1 MRMRKK
7 PYARPELEACP
18 FFVLSPCIY
27 RGKWREQFADPEA
40 PLYLELGC
48 GKGGF
53 MAQLALREPQHNF
66 LAIDIK
72 DEVLIVAKRNI
83 EAAFAPQQPD
93 NVRIMSW
100 NIERLDAMLAKEDG
114 IDGIYINFCNPW
126 PKSKHRKHRLTY
138 PRQLAIYAA
147 LMRPEAKLY
156 FKTDDDDLFYDTQNY
171 LQEAGWDILFLSD
184 DFSQKSFAGNI
195 QTEHEKMFLDVG
207 KTIKGLVAAPHP
219 EKELESCNR

>member
-18 FFVLSPCIY
+18 FFVQSPCIY
-27 RGKWREQFADPEA
+27 REKWREQFADPEA

-83 EAAFAPQQPD
+83 EAAFAPQQPG

-100 NIERLDAMLAKEDG
+100 NIELPGCHACKRR
-114 IDGIYINFCNPW
+114 W
-126 PKSKHRKHRLTY
+126 HRWH
-138 PRQLAIYAA
+138 
-147 LMRPEAKLY
+147 LY
-156 FKTDDDDLFYDTQNY
+156 Q
-171 LQEAGWDILFLSD
+171 FL
-184 DFSQKSFAGNI
+184 
-195 QTEHEKMFLDVG
+195 
-207 KTIKGLVAAPHP
+207 
-219 EKELESCNR
+219 

>member
-7 PYARPELEACP
+7 PYARPELEACH
-18 FFVLSPCIY
+18 FFVQTPCIY
-27 RGKWREQFADPEA
+27 QGKWREQFAVPEA

-53 MAQLALREPQHNF
+53 MAQLAYREPQHNF
-66 LAIDIK
+66 LAVDIK

-93 NVRIMSW
+93 NVRLMSW

-138 PRQLAIYAA
+138 PRQLKLYAA
-147 LMRPEAKLY
+147 LMRPGAKLY
-156 FKTDDDDLFYDTQNY
+156 FKTDDDGLFYDTQNY
-171 LQEAGWDILFLSD
+171 LREAGWKIQFISS

-195 QTEHEKMFLDVG
+195 QTEHEKMFLDAG
-207 KTIKGLVAAPHP
+207 KTIKGLVAVPQEREEAEPC
-219 EKELESCNR
+219 SR